1 MRQFFP
7 FAVLLCLISCAEDRH
22 ASMAFNQ
29 AESLLFTA
37 PDSALALVR
46 RIDGQTLS
54 SRTLQARHALL
65 MTIAQDKCYIDVA
78 EDSTVRVAYDYYK
91 KHGREWD
98 RLMAT
103 YYLGVIQQNAKEY
116 INAALAFREAE
127 PLAEELRDYRQY
139 SLIEQHLCRIFA
151 MNYDHARA
159 LEYAEKAL
167 KAAELAGE
175 SLMADYCRLDIANQ
189 CLARK
194 EYKHA
199 EVILSQILD
208 NEEINSDLRY
218 RALLAMIRLLI
229 YMPESDMSLA
239 KEYLED
245 IHKITRPEML
255 ENNTLYLTTMAI
267 VYENNGEKELSN
279 RCLEQVS
286 SLLYTP
292 TDSLLFL
299 GSQGNI
305 MKKRGDW
312 EQAYHAFSLAMD
324 KQDRIVTGLLDQSV
338 THSMERYFT
347 DKWEIERIRFRSQL
361 YLLILIGTISFISI
375 LALFFVLRSKNRKL
389 LEDMAKIQ
397 EVGEDVNRLRSG
409 ESVSSRIVDQLILD
423 KVRSL
428 QHLSESYFSWDDMA
442 IKKREEKNGIFF
454 KDEIISTFRMQLSEL
469 RNDHAFITSLEQSLD
484 LTNDGIMKK
493 ARLCLRNEK
502 ELDFSILTLLF
513 TGFSIKSISYLLRM
527 SEASLRMRKTRFKQ
541 QFEAMYEPVRGIF
554 LNKLG

>member
-299 GSQGNI
+299 GSQGSI

-324 KQDRIVTGLLDQSV
+324 KQDRILTGLLDQSV

-347 DKWEIERIRFRSQL
+347 DKWEIERIRF
-361 YLLILIGTISFISI
+361 
-375 LALFFVLRSKNRKL
+375 

-397 EVGEDVNRLRSG
+397 EVSEDVNRLRSG

-541 QFEAMYEPVRGIF
+541 QFEAMSEPVRGIF

>member
-1 MRQFFP
+1 
-7 FAVLLCLISCAEDRH
+7 
-22 ASMAFNQ
+22 
-29 AESLLFTA
+29 
-37 PDSALALVR
+37 
-46 RIDGQTLS
+46 
-54 SRTLQARHALL
+54 
-65 MTIAQDKCYIDVA
+65 
-78 EDSTVRVAYDYYK
+78 
-91 KHGREWD
+91 
-98 RLMAT
+98 
-103 YYLGVIQQNAKEY
+103 
-116 INAALAFREAE
+116 
-127 PLAEELRDYRQY
+127 
-139 SLIEQHLCRIFA
+139 
-151 MNYDHARA
+151 
-159 LEYAEKAL
+159 
-167 KAAELAGE
+167 
-175 SLMADYCRLDIANQ
+175 
-189 CLARK
+189 
-194 EYKHA
+194 
-199 EVILSQILD
+199 
-208 NEEINSDLRY
+208 
-218 RALLAMIRLLI
+218 
-229 YMPESDMSLA
+229 MSLA

-299 GSQGNI
+299 GSQGSI

-397 EVGEDVNRLRSG
+397 EVSEDVNRLRSG

-541 QFEAMYEPVRGIF
+541 QFEAMSEPVRGIF